1 MLNADARRGSSFAQ
15 RGTAAA
21 GQCATQ
27 PIVATKS
34 GEFNRPETAI
44 SLKDEKDQTSGNW
57 RAAAHIKMIKL

>member
-1 MLNADARRGSSFAQ
+1 MLNADARRRSSLAR

-34 GEFNRPETAI
+34 GEFNRPETI
-44 SLKDEKDQTSGNW
+44 MSLKDEKDQISGNW
-57 RAAAHIKMIKL
+57 RAATHIKMIQL